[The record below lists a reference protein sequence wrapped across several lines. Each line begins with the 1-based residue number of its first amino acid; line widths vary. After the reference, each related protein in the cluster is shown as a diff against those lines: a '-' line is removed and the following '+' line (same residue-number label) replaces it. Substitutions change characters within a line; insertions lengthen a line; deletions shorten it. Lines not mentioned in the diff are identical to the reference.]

1 MTTDDSGKSKSKKF
15 IVYLH
20 KSHDF
25 CTPMEY
31 SGMIILSM
39 LLSLQN
45 RYWHDTHGLCYLW

>member
-1 MTTDDSGKSKSKKF
+1 MTTDDTDKSKSKNF

-45 RYWHDTHGLCYLW
+45 THGLCYLW